1 MSKMENI
8 FGTRLSAARKMC
20 GLSLQKLVDKLDF
33 SMSKQA
39 LDKYEQGLTKP
50 NSEMVIAFSK
60 ALNMPVDYF
69 FSSPKVSVELSN
81 IDYRKH
87 KSKLTKTEQ
96 TAIEERAKEALER
109 YFELEN
115 IIGIA
120 EKCEYFEYSSVISTF
135 DDIEKA
141 AVKLRLDWNL
151 GKDPITDVVEML
163 EDKGYKVLELDAP
176 ESCDALKAISNDQ
189 KVILLNKNTANI
201 VRKRLSA
208 LHELAH
214 HTLVFDENLTEKE
227 EENLCNAFAGAVL
240 YPAEMVKKDLVS
252 YRQKIYYNELK
263 IIKERWGISFPAIIK
278 RALQCNF
285 INDYFAKQFNIV
297 YRKNYVHKNEPGN
310 YQSKEKPVRFEKM
323 IFFALSKELISVNEA
338 AYFSNKSAWEFREQM
353 QQIS

>member
-1 MSKMENI
+1 MENI

-33 SMSKQA
+33 PMSKQA
-39 LDKYEQGLTKP
+39 LNKYEQGLIKP

-60 ALNMPVDYF
+60 ALNMPADYF
-69 FSSPKVSVELSN
+69 FSSPQVNVELSN

-87 KSKLTKTEQ
+87 KSILTKTEQ
-96 TAIEERAKEALER
+96 NAIEERAKEALER

-115 IIGIA
+115 IIGIT
-120 EKCEYFEYSSVISTF
+120 EKCEYFEYSSVILTSE
-135 DDIEKA
+135 DVEKA
-141 AVKLRLDWNL
+141 AEKLRLDWNL
-151 GKDPITDVVEML
+151 GNDPITDVVEML

-176 ESCDALKAISNDQ
+176 ESCDALKAVSNDR
-189 KVILLNKNTANI
+189 KVILLNKNTTTI

-214 HTLVFDENLTEKE
+214 HALLFHENLTEKE
-227 EENLCNAFAGAVL
+227 EEKLCNAFAGAVL
-240 YPAEMVKKDLVS
+240 YPAEMVKKDLVGQ
-252 YRQKIYYNELK
+252 RQKIYYNELK
-263 IIKERWGISFPAIIK
+263 IIKERWGISFPAIIN
-278 RALQCNF
+278 RAKKCHLM
-285 INDYFAKQFNIV
+285 NDYYAQQFIID

-323 IFFALSKELISVNEA
+323 IFFALSKELISINEA
-338 AYFSNKSAWEFREQM
+338 AYFSNKSTWEFREQM

>member
-1 MSKMENI
+1 MENI

-69 FSSPKVSVELSN
+69 FSSPQVSVELSN

-120 EKCEYFEYSSVISTF
+120 EKCEYFEYPVVISTF
-135 DDIEKA
+135 EEVEKA
-141 AVKLRLDWNL
+141 ADKLRLDWNL
-151 GKDPITDVVEML
+151 GIDPITDVVEML

-176 ESCDALKAISNDQ
+176 ESFDALKAISNDR

-201 VRKRLSA
+201 VRKRLSV

-214 HTLVFDENLTEKE
+214 HALLFDENLTEKE

-252 YRQKIYYNELK
+252 QRQKIYYNELK

-278 RALQCNF
+278 RALQCKL
-285 INDYFAKQFNIV
+285 ITEYFYKEFNIL
-297 YRKNYVHKNEPGN
+297 YRKNYIHKNEPGN
-310 YQSKEKPVRFEKM
+310 YLSKEKSVKIEKM
-323 IFFALSKELISVNEA
+323 VFFSLSKELISLNEA
-338 AYFSNKSAWEFREQM
+338 AYYSKMPMVEFRKQLR
-353 QQIS
+353 QTV

>member
-1 MSKMENI
+1 MENI

-69 FSSPKVSVELSN
+69 FSSPQVSVELSN

-120 EKCEYFEYSSVISTF
+120 EKCEYFEYPVVISTF
-135 DDIEKA
+135 EEVEKA
-141 AVKLRLDWNL
+141 AEKLRLDWNL
-151 GKDPITDVVEML
+151 GNAPITDVVEML

-176 ESCDALKAISNDQ
+176 ESCDALKAISNDR

-214 HTLVFDENLTEKE
+214 HALKFDENLTEKE

-252 YRQKIYYNELK
+252 QRQKIYYNELK

-278 RALQCNF
+278 RALQCKL
-285 INDYFAKQFNIV
+285 ITEYFYKEFNIL
-297 YRKNYVHKNEPGN
+297 YRKNYIHKNEPGN
-310 YQSKEKPVRFEKM
+310 YLSKEKSVKIEKM
-323 IFFALSKELISVNEA
+323 VFFSLSKELISLNEA
-338 AYFSNKSAWEFREQM
+338 AYYSKMPMVEFRKQLR
-353 QQIS
+353 QTV